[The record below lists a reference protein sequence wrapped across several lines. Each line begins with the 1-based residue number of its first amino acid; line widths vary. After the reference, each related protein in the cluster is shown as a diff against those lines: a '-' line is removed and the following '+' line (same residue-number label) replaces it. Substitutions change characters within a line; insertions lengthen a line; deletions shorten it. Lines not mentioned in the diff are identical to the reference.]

1 MLPATSRDIA
11 KALGVTD
18 RAIRMRAEAES
29 WPFVRSEARGRAKLF
44 PLATLPDEVRLALA
58 STATSHEAATLKLRE
73 DLAARASD
81 GSRQTALSAFAA
93 LPEQRKLRAEARALI
108 AKMCTDF
115 LSTSGLP
122 RRRGTELFADDY
134 NTGRVS
140 VPDWTRKEVPST
152 CAGSIRNW
160 QKALDRE
167 GMARLAGN
175 HGRHRLGKGKI
186 DGNPALAEFC
196 LGMLKVFPHSSAKH
210 VHDGLKTRFGE
221 SKIPTMRAVQRWLAG
236 WKARNEQLF
245 SAVKNPDAW
254 RNKYMAA
261 GGDAA
266 NVTRL
271 NERWEMDS
279 TPGDVLLSDGKRH
292 TIVGC
297 IDVFSRRLTLHVSRS
312 SSSAAVAATMRKALL
327 AWGVPDDELKTDNGT
342 DYVSRHITQLCLGL
356 EIRHTLCAPFS
367 PWQKPFIERALGTFS
382 HDLLELMHGFV
393 GHSVAERKDIEARR
407 SFAQRLMR
415 QGEEPLELRMSP
427 EELQEFCDR
436 WAEDV
441 YGRKPHP
448 GLGRKSPWQVA
459 AEWPHPVR
467 RITDERALDVLL
479 LPAPG
484 GDGLRRVTKKGIRL
498 DGGLYDHP
506 ALGGMEGRDVL
517 VKLDEA
523 DVGAIYVFDL
533 DGPFLCRALC
543 PEIAGV
549 SRRDV
554 AIARKRRQQVV
565 MAEGKAMLRE
575 AARNANVKD
584 IAQEILAD
592 ARAEAAK
599 VQALPR
605 RAEAW
610 ETPALAEAGLAAR
623 STDAPAPMSQAS
635 EELLAAQ
642 TAALVAEMAAPRPVA
657 ETMEVRYGRALRLE
671 KLLAA
676 GQAVDP
682 AALRWLH
689 GYQSS
694 PEYLGCRN
702 VYEAF
707 GDEWLPQA
715 AAGAGL

>member
-1 MLPATSRDIA
+1 MNDCTASQLAD
-11 KALGVTD
+11 ALGCTISTLHR
-18 RAIRMRAEAES
+18 RAHAEN
-29 WPFVRSEARGRAKLF
+29 WPFESKPGRGGGKLF
-44 PLATLPDEVRLALA
+44 PLATLPDEIRLALA
-58 STATSHEAATLKLRE
+58 STATAHEAATLQLRE
-73 DLAARASD
+73 ELARRMAEI
-81 GSRQTALSAFAA
+81 SRQDQLSAFAA
-93 LPEQRKLRAEARALI
+93 LPEKRRHRAEARALI
-108 AKMCTDF
+108 ARMCTDF

-134 NTGRVS
+134 NTGRIA

-186 DGNPALAEFC
+186 DGNPDMSEFC
-196 LGMLKVFPHSSAKH
+196 LGMLKVFPHSSAAH
-210 VHDGLKTRFGE
+210 VHEGLKTRFGE

-236 WKARNEQLF
+236 WKIRNEQLF
-245 SAVKNPDAW
+245 SAVTNPDAW
-254 RNKYMAA
+254 RSKYMAA
-261 GGDAA
+261 GGDALG
-266 NVTRL
+266 VERL
-271 NERWEMDS
+271 NQRWEMDS
-279 TPGDVLLSDGKRH
+279 TKGDMLLADGTRH
-292 TIVGC
+292 VIVGC
-297 IDVFSRRLTLHVSRS
+297 IDVYSRRLTLHVSRS
-312 SSSAAVAATMRKALL
+312 SSSAAVAATLRKALM
-327 AWGVPDDELKTDNGT
+327 AWGVPEEVKTDNGS
-342 DYVSRHITQLCLGL
+342 DYVSRHMTSLFLGL
-356 EIRHTLCAPFS
+356 DIRQTLCAPFQ
-367 PWQKPFIERALGTFS
+367 PQQKPFIERSFGTFCR
-382 HDLLELMHGFV
+382 DLVELLAGYV
-393 GHSVAERKDIEARR
+393 GHSVADRKDIEARR
-407 SFAQRLMR
+407 SFSQRLLR
-415 QGEEPLELRMSP
+415 QGEEPLELRMTP
-427 EELQEFCDR
+427 EELQTFCDR
-436 WAEDV
+436 WADDV
-441 YGRKPHP
+441 YGRKPRSSLS
-448 GLGRKSPWQVA
+448 GKSPWQMA
-459 AEWPHPVR
+459 LEWPHPVQ
-467 RITDERALDVLL
+467 RIQDERALDVLL

-484 GDGLRRVTKKGIRL
+484 EGTRRVTKKGIRL

-565 MAEGKAMLRE
+565 MAEGKAKLRE
-575 AARNANVKD
+575 AARNANVKN
-584 IAQEILAD
+584 IAQEILAK

-623 STDAPAPMSQAS
+623 ATDAPPPMSQES

-671 KLLAA
+671 KLLAT

-682 AALRWLH
+682 TALRWLH

-702 VYEAF
+702 VYEDF

-715 AAGAGL
+715 AAGADI